1 MTAIVSLKTNVTERE
16 AVDAFRG
23 GVAALPWPFGRRLRS
38 VALVHVPFRLYRIEI
53 ANGTRLSE
61 ACLALDA
68 VDGSLDPYR
77 FEVPPE
83 DGALVEVEARNRLEA
98 RLDPARSVALLEG
111 KLRRM
116 IFQTGFFRVRD
127 LRFHAEGA
135 PLDLHVPYWLGFYGE
150 TVEARLRVLDAVRRR
165 FEGAKA
171 RALFEGWLLG
181 GGAADRGL

>member
-1 MTAIVSLKTNVTERE
+1 MAAILSLKANVTERE
-16 AVDAFRG
+16 AIGALRG
-23 GVAALPWPFGRRLRS
+23 GLAAVPWLPFRRHLRS
-38 VALVHVPFRLYRIEI
+38 VALVHVPFRLYRVEI

-61 ACLALDA
+61 TCLALDA

-77 FEVPPE
+77 FESPPA

-98 RLDPARSVALLEG
+98 RLDGARGQALLED

-127 LRFHAEGA
+127 LRFRAEA
-135 PLDLHVPYWLGFYGE
+135 VPLDLHVPYWLGFYGRSG
-150 TVEARLRVLDAVRRR
+150 EARLRVLDAVRRR

-171 RALFEGWLLG
+171 RALFEAWLV
-181 GGAADRGL
+181 A